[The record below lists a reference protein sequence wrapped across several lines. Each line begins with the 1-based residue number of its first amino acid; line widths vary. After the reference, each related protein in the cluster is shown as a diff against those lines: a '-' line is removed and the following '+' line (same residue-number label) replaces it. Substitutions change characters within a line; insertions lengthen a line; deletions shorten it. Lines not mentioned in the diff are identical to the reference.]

1 MTGIMMVMM
10 NTLPQGL
17 SIPTPTLYLDAIDY
31 SGSGTTWT
39 AQNGNNATLI
49 NTPTFA
55 APSPTYFSFAPA
67 SAEKATVPDL
77 GNLSTWTVESWF
89 RVTSS
94 LASSITAVV
103 TNEGYAGTNINFT
116 IGQTRATLSRNICA
130 AFYNGTWRT
139 TAGFAPSLNT
149 WYHCVGT
156 YDGTTLRQY
165 VDGVEQ
171 STLSY
176 TGTPLSG
183 GEVRIASRWD
193 TQTAPTD
200 FFPGDIGLTRIWNS
214 SLTSSQVSTLYN
226 QNLSR
231 FSNSVVTSNLVAYYD
246 PSLVASYSGS
256 GTTINNLT
264 ATSLPGTMSNITY
277 TDPYFTYNGTNS
289 QVSIPDN
296 SVLEPGAG
304 SWTMEVWVNQTN
316 SGNDVVLG
324 KFDPGGLS
332 QDVSYSIRTTGTT
345 YYAQLGSGS
354 GSGGGP
360 TGTLYVNSTSYA
372 GTPGTWCQLVYVFT
386 NGATKTLET
395 YVNGSSIGS
404 VAHNLASILNTTSN
418 LYLGSY
424 NNGEYAQWFDGKIG
438 ITRLYN
444 TALTSSQVLQ
454 NYNANKGLYG
464 L

>member
-1 MTGIMMVMM
+1 MIIQGV
-10 NTLPQGL
+10 TLNGTRVVDGVV
-17 SIPTPTLYLDAIDY
+17 IPNPISYLDAIDY

-39 AQNGNNATLI
+39 AQNGNNATLV

-67 SAEKATVPDL
+67 SAEKATVPNL

-94 LASSITAVV
+94 LASSVTAVV
-103 TNEGYAGTNINFT
+103 ANEGYGGGNINFT
-116 IGQTRATLSRNICA
+116 IGQSRATLNRNMCVG
-130 AFYNGTWRT
+130 FYNGTWRT

-193 TQTAPTD
+193 SQTAPTD

-214 SLTSSQVSTLYN
+214 SLTAIQVSYLYY

-231 FSNSVVTSNLVAYYD
+231 FSNSAVTSNLVAYYD
-246 PSLVASYSGS
+246 PSLVAGYPGT
-256 GTTINNLT
+256 GTTDYDLSGNGLN
-264 ATSLPGTMSNITY
+264 GTMSNITY

-289 QVSIPDN
+289 QVSISDN
-296 SVLEPGAG
+296 ALLEPGAG

-324 KFDPGGLS
+324 KFDPGGLA
-332 QDVSYSIRTTGTT
+332 QDVSYSIRTTNTT
-345 YYAQLGSGS
+345 YYAQFGSGS
-354 GSGGGP
+354 GAGAS
-360 TGTLYVNSTSYA
+360 LYVNSTNYV

-395 YVNGSSIGS
+395 YVNGASIGS

-424 NNGEYAQWFDGKIG
+424 NNGEYAQYFDGKIG